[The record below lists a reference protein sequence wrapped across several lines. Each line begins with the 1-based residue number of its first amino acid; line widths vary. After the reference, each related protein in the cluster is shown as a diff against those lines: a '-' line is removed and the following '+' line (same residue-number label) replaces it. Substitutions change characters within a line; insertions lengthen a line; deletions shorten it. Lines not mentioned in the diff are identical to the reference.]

1 MNVTAVKPEGADRAA
16 DEAEAAAPEGAE
28 RAADETEAAAPEGA
42 ERAADETEAAARGP
56 GRPAQDDAR
65 GGAMSGSIAAVH
77 HAARLLA
84 AFAPADRELGVTEL
98 ARRLGLAKSTV
109 HRLLTTLTREGLVER
124 ATDRGHY
131 RLGLRLYE
139 LGARVPSRADLH
151 LVAVGAVDELLSR
164 TGESVHIAVLDGLDI
179 VVVER
184 RETLATLRLANR
196 LGCRHPAHATSAGKV
211 LLAYLPLAER
221 SALLDRQALVAAT
234 PYTITDRARLEE
246 SSRRS
251 ARGAGRRARASTKS
265 ASPRSPPRSA
275 TPAAG
280 SSPRSG
286 SPAPPRSSA
295 VRSCTGSRSRLPGRP
310 RRYRQGS
317 ATAPVRQRCGWPE
330 RTTRPAA
337 GAQRVSGRTAS

>member
-246 SSRRS
+246 ELAKVRSRGWAES
-251 ARGAGRRARASTKS
+251 AREHQIGLASLAAPIRDARGRVVAAVGIAGPAAQFGREVVHRFAVETARAAEAIS
-265 ASPRSPPRSA
+265 AGLGYRA
-275 TPAAG
+275 GEAAL
-280 SSPRSG
+280 RLAREDDAASG
-286 SPAPPRSSA
+286 R
-295 VRSCTGSRSRLPGRP
+295 
-310 RRYRQGS
+310 
-317 ATAPVRQRCGWPE
+317 
-330 RTTRPAA
+330 
-337 GAQRVSGRTAS
+337 RTAS

>member
-1 MNVTAVKPEGADRAA
+1 VNVTAAKPARGARAA
-16 DEAEAAAPEGAE
+16 NEAARAGDAAERAANAAAKRAGAE
-28 RAADETEAAAPEGA
+28 RAARRTRRPESGA
-42 ERAADETEAAARGP
+42 
-56 GRPAQDDAR
+56 PAQDDR
-65 GGAMSGSIAAVH
+65 RHHAMDGSIAAVR

-124 ATDRGHY
+124 GTDRGHY

-139 LGARVPSRADLH
+139 LGSRVPSRADLH

-184 RETLATLRLANR
+184 RETLATLQLANR
-196 LGCRHPAHATSAGKV
+196 LGCRHAAHATSAGKV

-221 SALLDRQALVAAT
+221 SALLDGQALVAAT

-246 SSRRS
+246 ELAKVRSRGWAES
-251 ARGAGRRARASTKS
+251 AREHQIGLASLAAPIRDARGRVVAAVGIAG
-265 ASPRSPPRSA
+265 
-275 TPAAG
+275 PAAQF
-280 SSPRSG
+280 SREVVHRF
-286 SPAPPRSSA
+286 ALET
-295 VRSCTGSRSRLPGRP
+295 VR
-310 RRYRQGS
+310 
-317 ATAPVRQRCGWPE
+317 
-330 RTTRPAA
+330 AA
-337 GAQRVSGRTAS
+337 GAISAALGYRPTEAALRPAREDDAANGRRTAT